1 MIETT
6 AAVPFMQ
13 SPLYTW
19 LLLPLL
25 IALARVLDV
34 SIGTVRLIFLSRG
47 FRGLVPLLG
56 FFEVLIWVLAIGQIM
71 QNLNNWACYLAY
83 AAGFAL
89 GNWTGMMLE
98 EKLAVGTVG
107 IRIITR
113 RDASELIA
121 FLKSSKYSV
130 TSVDA
135 EGGRG
140 KVHVIYS
147 VIDRGSLP
155 KVAAQIKRFNP
166 RAFYSIE
173 DIRFVSNGGS
183 LTRNFRR
190 RRNLRQMRRMLE
202 KRK

>member
-1 MIETT
+1 MMEAT
-6 AAVPFMQ
+6 ASVPFMQ

-19 LLLPLL
+19 ALLPLL
-25 IALARVLDV
+25 IALARVIDV
-34 SIGTVRLIFLSRG
+34 SIGTVRLIFVSRG
-47 FRGLVPLLG
+47 LRGLAPLLG
-56 FFEVLIWVLAIGQIM
+56 FFEVLIWLLAIGQIM
-71 QNLNNWACYLAY
+71 QNLTNWVCYLAY
-83 AAGFAL
+83 AGGFAL
-89 GNWTGMMLE
+89 GNWTGMILE

-113 RDASELIA
+113 KDASELIA
-121 FLKSSKYSV
+121 FLKSSKFSV

-155 KVAAQIKRFNP
+155 RVVAQIKHFNP

-173 DIRFVSNGGS
+173 DIRFVSNGVS
-183 LTRNFRR
+183 PVQKFRR
-190 RRNLRQMRRMLE
+190 RRNLRQLRLLLE